1 MKTNGRPSC
10 KSRQSGPISL
20 QQSAVCQG
28 KHKHSPPQN
37 SVSEPAGLGQLSKCE
52 DKQMSNESDMT
63 RVQVCG
69 FTHCGKKHPHWNMTD
84 ASLWAY
90 SFKTWDS
97 SSYLMLKLQFSTSY
111 KHGFLF
117 HSMKTCSRL
126 QGNMTVS
133 SWYPKSLTQWHHFLC
148 WMTTDVAETHT
159 ANIIPVNPWNN

>member
-1 MKTNGRPSC
+1 MEGPPANPDSQVPSAC
-10 KSRQSGPISL
+10 SRAP
-20 QQSAVCQG
+20 SAKVNT
-28 KHKHSPPQN
+28 QN

-133 SWYPKSLTQWHHFLC
+133 SWYQKSLTQWHHFRHH
-148 WMTTDVAETHT
+148 VAETHT